1 MVFDNVIKVHN
12 MIMSFMLPVP
22 CSLFMISSVKHNENT
37 SSQHY
42 QVKMVHFVFNSFTC
56 QCGAFPG
63 SDENKKELDDLVD
76 AYQKGLQNLVDSG
89 RYDTRD
95 DFTVVDQPFFSETQ
109 IPVKVRMFTI
119 NKFYLFIEYFIL

>member
-1 MVFDNVIKVHN
+1 MKT
-12 MIMSFMLPVP
+12 P
-22 CSLFMISSVKHNENT
+22 SSRN
-37 SSQHY
+37 Y
-42 QVKMVHFVFNSFTC
+42 QVKKVHFVFNSFTC

-95 DFTVVDQPFFSETQ
+95 DFTVVDQPFFSQTQ
-109 IPVKVRMFTI
+109 IPVNVRMFSI
-119 NKFYLFIEYFIL
+119 NKYFA